1 MPTLA
6 ELLDQDV
13 VKELR
18 EKFFPLKP
26 GFIAEKCHVKFK
38 VHKDGITVILP
49 SGKSVMARI
58 SDRSDMYFLEFLED
72 VPEGY
77 KRRAI
82 DAWDKVLVSEGV
94 RSKRKIWKDKHRK
107 KKKRKRRKKTQSR
120 ESNPKP

>member
-1 MPTLA
+1 MPTLG
-6 ELLDQDV
+6 ELLDQDGNI
-13 VKELR
+13 EWI
-18 EKFFPLKP
+18 FQN
-26 GFIAEKCHVKFK
+26 GKCHVKFK

-49 SGKSVMARI
+49 SCKSVMERI

-82 DAWDKVLVSEGV
+82 DAWDKVLVAEGV

-107 KKKRKRRKKTQSR
+107 KKKRKRRKKAQSR